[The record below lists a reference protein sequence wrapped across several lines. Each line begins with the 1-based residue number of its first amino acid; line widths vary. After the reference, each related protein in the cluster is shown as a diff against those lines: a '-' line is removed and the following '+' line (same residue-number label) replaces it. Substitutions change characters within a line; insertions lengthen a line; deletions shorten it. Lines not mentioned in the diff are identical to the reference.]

1 MSFSSS
7 SEDLSMFAA
16 AEEVRKKQ
24 LFVFQGEGGGVG
36 YLRGTVSKGLLS
48 YPLGVALHV
57 YAYFYKRSLSR

>member
-1 MSFSSS
+1 MKNIWHTPVSFSSS

-36 YLRGTVSKGLLS
+36 LV
-48 YPLGVALHV
+48 GVLQSIV
-57 YAYFYKRSLSR
+57 VKI